1 MASIGG
7 NLSVGFLGGSN
18 NVVVITDSGSALV
31 VGGTYTINRG
41 TNYQFGGTV
50 TVGNLVVTDTR
61 GLYVFDG
68 GVLNVTN
75 STLISNGVAFTV
87 GTGTNQALLNLN
99 GGTHTFSD
107 GVSLGSNGVLKGSG
121 TVAASLSVGSGAT
134 LAPGKSPGTL
144 TNAGSLTWAGGG
156 TYQWEINDAIGSV
169 GTNSDLVVVSGAL
182 GTLGISATALNP
194 FVIDITGLNPLNAAG
209 AVTNFN
215 STSSYVWTILTTSQG
230 ITGFD
235 VAAFVLNTANFT
247 NFNAIGTGFFSLVQN
262 GNNLDL
268 TFTGVPEPTSGVA
281 LLAGVGLALGRRRR
295 KS

>member
-1 MASIGG
+1 LGG
-7 NLSVGFLGGSN
+7 GLSVGQDGLSSN
-18 NVVVITDSGSALV
+18 NVVVITGSGSSLS

-41 TNYQFGGTV
+41 TNYQLGGTV
-50 TVGNLVVTDTR
+50 TTGNLVVTNAR
-61 GLYVFDG
+61 GSYVFRG

-99 GGTHTFSD
+99 GGTHTFSG
-107 GVSLGSNGVLKGSG
+107 GVALGSNGVLKGSG

-134 LAPGKSPGTL
+134 LAPGNSPGTL
-144 TNAGSLTWAGGG
+144 TNNGSLTWAGGG
-156 TYQWEINDAIGSV
+156 TYQWEINDALGSV

-194 FVIDITGLNPLNAAG
+194 FVIDITGLNPLNAPG

-215 STSSYVWTILTTSQG
+215 STANYVWTILTTSQG

-235 VAAFVLNTANFT
+235 RAAFVLNTSNFT
-247 NFNAIGTGFFSLVQN
+247 NFNAIGAGFFNLVLN

-268 TFTGVPEPTSGVA
+268 TFTGVPEPTSIAA
-281 LLAGVGLALGRRRR
+281 LLAGAGLALGRRRR
-295 KS
+295 KG